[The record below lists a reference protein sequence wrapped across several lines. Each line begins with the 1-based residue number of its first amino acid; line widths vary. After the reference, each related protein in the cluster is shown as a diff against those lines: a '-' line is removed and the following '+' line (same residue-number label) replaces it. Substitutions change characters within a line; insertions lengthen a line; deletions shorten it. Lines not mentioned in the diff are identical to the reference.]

1 MQQCSEKRQRVAEAA
16 SDKQS
21 KSSFCHSLS
30 CRSRYLLVVNKCLQK
45 GGYACS
51 LSDDSGAGD
60 ENLGDGKNLLDDGDN
75 LADNLLEAEL
85 GIGGRGKRERSVH
98 WN

>member
-1 MQQCSEKRQRVAEAA
+1 M
-16 SDKQS
+16 
-21 KSSFCHSLS
+21 
-30 CRSRYLLVVNKCLQK
+30 NKCLQK

-60 ENLGDGKNLLDDGDN
+60 ENLGDGKNLLGDGDN
-75 LADNLLEAEL
+75 LADNLTYLLEEVL
-85 GIGGRGKRERSVH
+85 GISGRGKRERSVH

>member
-1 MQQCSEKRQRVAEAA
+1 MQQFSEKRQRVVEAA
-16 SDKQS
+16 SGKQS

-60 ENLGDGKNLLDDGDN
+60 ENLGDGKNLLGDGED
-75 LADNLLEAEL
+75 LADDLLEAEL
-85 GIGGRGKRERSVH
+85 GISGRGKRERSVH